1 MYPISINYK
10 KGKSLK
16 YYIERAGGYGN
27 RARKS
32 RVYAI
37 YMNGSVRVLNG
48 STSKLIEPGCEIV
61 VPTKENKQKMSTAE
75 VLSIG
80 TSASSLAT
88 MIATLANL
96 LK

>member
-1 MYPISINYK
+1 M
-10 KGKSLK
+10 
-16 YYIERAGGYGN
+16 
-27 RARKS
+27 
-32 RVYAI
+32 
-37 YMNGSVRVLNG
+37 LNG

-61 VPTKENKQKMSTAE
+61 VPAKENKQKMSTAE
-75 VLSIG
+75 MLSIG